1 MVVKVRLA
9 VKVLLLEARMSTFA
23 CQLCACGS
31 DRTRS
36 HDPIEECQVES
47 RKRMCTWQVAK
58 GPAGILA
65 CRPFLQLSSCW
76 QTCKASSGCRNRT
89 LHSTHL
95 SLRLPATSW
104 FEETSVLTSNSDR
117 ALLSS
122 SVVDSSICCKARTQ
136 MECHRT
142 FILSGLQDSSCP
154 AGTHRCGCL
163 ASSRATTNVLR
174 KKWT

>member
-1 MVVKVRLA
+1 
-9 VKVLLLEARMSTFA
+9 MSTFA

-142 FILSGLQDSSCP
+142 SILFSCCLPQRAATWLRSAGLKQLFFLKKSCY
-154 AGTHRCGCL
+154 CGEHSVGKVKQRSL
-163 ASSRATTNVLR
+163 QPQNF
-174 KKWT
+174 